1 MFGIGP
7 QELVL
12 IALLFLLIFGPGKLP
27 SMARDFGRF
36 VTGVNRSVEEFKSEF
51 GFGDE
56 LEESRLAV
64 EDLIDEANLDVEQLK
79 NELLLSEELK
89 EPRRAVEEIKSELVA
104 SSSDQEEGGG
114 EEPPNKKRRRFSFG
128 RKKKGDE
135 NS

>member
-64 EDLIDEANLDVEQLK
+64 EDLIDEANFDVEQIK
-79 NELLLSEELK
+79 RELLSEELK

-104 SSSDQEEGGG
+104 SSSDQEEEG

>member
-64 EDLIDEANLDVEQLK
+64 EDLIDEANFDVEQIK
-79 NELLLSEELK
+79 RELLSEELK

-104 SSSDQEEGGG
+104 SSSDQDEGGG
-114 EEPPNKKRRRFSFG
+114 EEPPSKKRRRFSFG